1 MDADGFTYHPQALPD
16 YVNTVA
22 QSSAQLDDIRSQ
34 AQNILN
40 GVREFFDSMGADSF
54 INAQMM
60 INSGIDEGKEIIMR
74 HSTTVDGMH
83 QEMIAQ
89 DVSAAN
95 SFGGL

>member
-1 MDADGFTYHPQALPD
+1 MDADGFTYNPQALPD
-16 YVNTVA
+16 YVNSVA
-22 QSSAQLDDIRSQ
+22 QVSGQLEDVRSQ
-34 AQNILN
+34 AQNVLN
-40 GVREFFDSMGADSF
+40 GVREFFDSQGADSF

-60 INSGIDEGKEIIMR
+60 INQGIDEGQEIIMR
-74 HSTTVDGMH
+74 HSTTVDTMH